1 LNPACRPLL
10 TKAEQDFQELDD
22 INQLLIS
29 RIDHEHVEPYTA
41 GRPGEE
47 QTKTKQYY
55 QAKGLL
61 LESDASDQEL
71 SRQIDQC
78 ARKVLGAQAPT

>member
-1 LNPACRPLL
+1 LNLACRPLL
-10 TKAEQDFQELDD
+10 TKAEQNFQGLDD

-29 RIDHEHVEPYTA
+29 RIDHEHVKPYTA
-41 GRPGEE
+41 GRPGAE
-47 QTKTKQYY
+47 QTKIKESY
-55 QAKGLL
+55 QGKGLL

-78 ARKVLGAQAPT
+78 AREVLGAQAAT